1 MMHLKTVL
9 LSAATLLLAASGAQ
23 AAECRA
29 TSSVDSSA
37 ASVAANTKAGGHVSI
52 HVAGNPTEAGK
63 SMFQSEAD
71 FKSSFKKWKD
81 HTGAKGPKPK
91 TCGGSGGSQ
100 MDCVPA
106 DLVGIAT
113 ASTCD
118 AVGGNG
124 QCTAMTP
131 FIPARVAFRY
141 LNAKETGGKW
151 ILNTAYPSK
160 NDDCQ

>member
-1 MMHLKTVL
+1 MMHLETVL

-29 TSSVDSSA
+29 TTSVDASA
-37 ASVAANTKAGGHVSI
+37 ASVAANTKDKGHVSI
-52 HVAGNPTEAGK
+52 HVAGYPTEAGK

-71 FKSSFKKWKD
+71 FTASFKKWKN

-91 TCGGSGGSQ
+91 VCGGSGSQ
-100 MDCVPA
+100 MDCVAA
-106 DLVGIAT
+106 DLVGIVT

-118 AVGGNG
+118 AVGADGR
-124 QCTAMTP
+124 CTAMTP
-131 FIPARVAFRY
+131 FIPEKVAFRY
-141 LNAKETGGKW
+141 LNSKDTGSKW

-160 NDDCQ
+160 NSDCQ